1 MEIEDWEIT
10 CKADEFEKMREKPE
24 FIAIVRL
31 ARILNAFRTVHV
43 TMADSTDDG
52 SPAYDRLR
60 TNTLLLTGAILH
72 EGIESIKDNQK
83 AYRDLDAYEKLQKDL
98 LKTKRYALI
107 KNYIKDMRNKIVF
120 HYDKE
125 VFETTLLRYK
135 RDKYVFARGQGP
147 SKRNLNY
154 SMADTLC
161 LNYLFDVRTTEILGD
176 KEIGEII
183 QEVMRFGMAFAD
195 IADLMIVEA
204 LSKMGWEPKEK
215 GTD

>member
-1 MEIEDWEIT
+1 MKTKDWEIT

-24 FIAIVRL
+24 FIAIVSL

-43 TMADSTDDG
+43 TFADSTDDG

-72 EGIESIKDNQK
+72 EGIKSVRDNQK
-83 AYRDLDAYEKLQKDL
+83 AYRDLEAFMNLQNDL
-98 LKTKRYALI
+98 LRTKRYKLI

-125 VFETTLLRYK
+125 VFETTLLMYEP
-135 RDKYVFARGQGP
+135 DKYVFARGQGP
-147 SKRNLNY
+147 SVRNLNY

-161 LNYLFDVRTTEILGD
+161 LHYLFDVRTTEVLGD
-176 KEIGEII
+176 KDIGEII

-195 IADLMIVEA
+195 NADLMIVEA
-204 LSKMGWEPKEK
+204 LIEMGWELEEK
-215 GTD
+215 GVD